1 MAIQKQ
7 KVQFFQDTIL
17 DFFAKSGREELPWR
31 TKGIGAYEVW
41 VSEIMLQQTQVTRV
55 LTYYTRFLQRFPTV
69 LDLAAAA
76 WEDFLP
82 YYEGLGYY
90 NRGRNMLRTAVM
102 VRDSFGGVFPKTR
115 EELLQLPGVGEYTA
129 AAIRSF
135 AYNQD
140 ALAWDTNLKRVM
152 RRFFFGDKKAILDEP
167 FFAGALT
174 APKKELNAA
183 LMDFGSAICK
193 AKPQCGNCPL
203 RQKCQYHK
211 TKGENEAVAAKTK
224 VAFPMNEA
232 RAVVFLHKDHREYY
246 SRGKQYQPFVLPA
259 GQTSRAAVKQWF
271 LENYQLRLSVRP
283 PHQKT
288 WQENQPVLL
297 VNAQILSGEHTFTVF
312 SKKQVAEYTK
322 STF

>member
-7 KVQFFQDTIL
+7 KVQFFQDAVL

-41 VSEIMLQQTQVTRV
+41 VSEIMLQQTQVSRV

-69 LDLAAAA
+69 LDLAAAT

-102 VRDSFGGVFPKTR
+102 VRDSFKGAFPKTR
-115 EELLQLPGVGEYTA
+115 EELLVLPGVGEYTA
-129 AAIRSF
+129 AAILSF

-152 RRFFFGDKKAILDEP
+152 GRFFFGDKKATLDES
-167 FFAGALT
+167 FFAVTLT

-183 LMDFGSAICK
+183 LMDFGSALCK

-203 RQKCQYHK
+203 RQKCQYYK
-211 TKGENEAVAAKTK
+211 TKGVSEATTEKT
-224 VAFPMNEA
+224 
-232 RAVVFLHKDHREYY
+232 
-246 SRGKQYQPFVLPA
+246 
-259 GQTSRAAVKQWF
+259 
-271 LENYQLRLSVRP
+271 
-283 PHQKT
+283 T
-288 WQENQPVLL
+288 WPR
-297 VNAQILSGEHTFTVF
+297 
-312 SKKQVAEYTK
+312 
-322 STF
+322 